1 MVYKCFDKRLL
12 MVSLLLVGSKALA
25 TRYTSAIKI
34 KNMSN
39 NVLDGKIQKQII
51 RIVEK
56 RNVH

>member
-1 MVYKCFDKRLL
+1 MVYKCFDKKTSDGVAMLL
-12 MVSLLLVGSKALA
+12 GSEALA

-39 NVLDGKIQKQII
+39 NELDGKIQKPII